1 MNLIKV
7 RFLKDNQ
14 PTGKAY
20 TYDSPVAVKPGDI
33 VQISSSATG
42 VVVEVD
48 VPDEEVA
55 AFRDKVKSIVGLTEK
70 PQYGAVKSVTVID
83 NIIGKTFTKVEN
95 VNNEELVF
103 ILSDGIRYVFYH
115 EQDCCES
122 VMIEDI
128 CGDLSALENS
138 PITMA
143 EEICHENIDDGCC
156 ESLTY
161 TFYKFATLK
170 GYVTVRWCGSS
181 NGYYSE
187 RVDFKVESTDTG
199 ESEE

>member
-1 MNLIKV
+1 MNLIKC

-33 VQISSSATG
+33 VQINSSATG

-48 VPDEEVA
+48 VPEEEVA
-55 AFRDKVKSIVGLTEK
+55 AFRDKVKSIVRLAKGK
-70 PQYGAVKSVTVID
+70 YGEIESVTVLE
-83 NIIGKTFTKVEN
+83 NFIGKTFVKVEN
-95 VNNEELVF
+95 ARSEELVF
-103 ILSDGIRYVFYH
+103 VLPDGTRYIFYH
-115 EQDCCES
+115 EQNCCEY
-122 VMIEDI
+122 VCIEDI
-128 CGDLSALENS
+128 CGNLSDLENS

-143 EEICHENIDDGCC
+143 EEICHENIDVGCF
-156 ESLTY
+156 ESMTY
-161 TFYKFATLK
+161 TFYKFATSK

-187 RVDFKVESTDTG
+187 SVDFKI
-199 ESEE
+199 EEA